1 MSARLQHLLADR
13 ANARSFGDDGLERIR
28 LPGGLQHELASERAA
43 EAADPL
49 RVDVRLGAEIVE
61 CRDRL
66 PWPQAYARHGGSST
80 IPTVAAWE
88 TDDPDAFELT
98 VDADESALDVFNH
111 PYACA
116 DVAA

>member
-1 MSARLQHLLADR
+1 
-13 ANARSFGDDGLERIR
+13 
-28 LPGGLQHELASERAA
+28 
-43 EAADPL
+43 
-49 RVDVRLGAEIVE
+49 
-61 CRDRL
+61 L